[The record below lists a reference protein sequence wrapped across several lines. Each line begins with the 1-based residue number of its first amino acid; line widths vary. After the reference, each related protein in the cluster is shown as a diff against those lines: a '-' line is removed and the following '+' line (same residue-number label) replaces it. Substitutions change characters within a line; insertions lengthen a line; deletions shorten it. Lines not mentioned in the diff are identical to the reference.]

1 MIVMLAASVEYGGYV
16 SWLKLLIVLAA
27 FFGWLPL
34 VNWIYLDSR
43 AVETNTFLWTLVAA
57 LVGAAALF
65 MWLMIP
71 TFFIGLLIFLVALG
85 GSLMAYVTHR
95 NSLVNDYD
103 KVLTPEHIKNIFVN
117 PQKKLQQLS
126 RGLSFI
132 TANKN
137 EVPLPEPKSREA
149 SGFAVTCDLL
159 DDAIWRRV
167 SQILLNPQ
175 KEEYEVIYIIDGV
188 PGKQPSRPK
197 EEVEDFIY
205 YGKQLASLE
214 VEERR
219 KPQKGRFTAI
229 LNQDQ
234 SQRYQWELITSG
246 STAGEQVKV
255 KRIEEH
261 GVWKIE
267 DLGFNENQIESI
279 LALRKETAG
288 IVLISGTANSGLTST
303 LYALLRNHDP
313 FLYNI
318 NTLEKK
324 PAGELQNIT
333 QTLYTMS
340 DTGTTTFS
348 KRLQSLLR
356 RGPDIVGIGI
366 CDDSQT
372 AKLAAAGAK
381 DGKLLYVVLEADSVN
396 QTIEKWIKLV
406 GDQGLVS
413 ETLKCI
419 INQRLVRKLCN
430 DCRVAYKPN
439 QALFRKFNIPANEV
453 ETFYRP
459 GEIEYDKH
467 GKPIICEHC
476 QGTGYFGRT
485 GLYETICIND
495 ELKQVIK
502 NAKSVNEIGSEFRK
516 AGMLY
521 MQEQSIKKVALGITS
536 INEVIRNF
544 SKKEA

>member
-1 MIVMLAASVEYGGYV
+1 MIEMLAASVEYGGYV

-65 MWLMIP
+65 LWLMIP
-71 TFFIGLLIFLVALG
+71 TFFIGLLIFLVVLG
-85 GSLMAYVTHR
+85 GSLLAYVTHR
-95 NSLVNDYD
+95 NSLVNEYD
-103 KVLTPEHIKNIFVN
+103 KVLTPDHIRNIFVN
-117 PQKKLQQLS
+117 PQKKLQQIS
-126 RGLSFI
+126 HGLSYV
-132 TANKN
+132 TANGN
-137 EVPLPEPKSREA
+137 DVPLPDPKSREA
-149 SGFAVTCDLL
+149 SGFTVICDLL

-175 KEEYEVIYIIDGV
+175 KEDYEVIYIIDGV
-188 PGKQPSRPK
+188 PGKQPSRSK
-197 EEVEDFIY
+197 EEVEDLIY

-219 KPQKGRFTAI
+219 KPQRGRFTAL
-229 LNQDQ
+229 LNGDPTN
-234 SQRYQWELITSG
+234 RVQWDLITSG
-246 STAGEQVKV
+246 STAGEQVKL
-255 KRIEEH
+255 KRIEEKI
-261 GVWKIE
+261 VWKID

-279 LALRKETAG
+279 RSLRQQTQG
-288 IVLISGTANSGLTST
+288 VVLISGTANSGLTTT

-324 PAGELQNIT
+324 TAGDLQNIT
-333 QTLYTMS
+333 QNIYTMS

-348 KRLQSLLR
+348 RRLQTMLR
-356 RGPDIVGIGI
+356 RGPDIVGIGV
-366 CDDSQT
+366 CEDSPT
-372 AKLAAAGAK
+372 AKLACAAAG
-381 DGKLLYVVLEADSVN
+381 DGKLVYVVLDADSVN
-396 QTIEKWIKLV
+396 QTVEKWLKFV
-406 GDQGLVS
+406 GDQALAAD
-413 ETLKCI
+413 TLLCI
-419 INQRLVRKLCN
+419 INQRLVRRLCN

-476 QGTGYFGRT
+476 QGTGYYGRT
-485 GLYETICIND
+485 GLYETVYLTD
-495 ELKQVIK
+495 ELKKVVK

>member
-1 MIVMLAASVEYGGYV
+1 MIVLLAASVEFGGYV
-16 SWLKLLIVLAA
+16 SWLKLLLVLAA

-34 VNWIYLDSR
+34 VNWVYLDSR

-71 TFFIGLLIFLVALG
+71 AFLIGLLIFLVAMG
-85 GSLMAYVTHR
+85 GSLMAYATHR

-103 KVLTPEHIKNIFVN
+103 KVLTPEHIRNIFVD
-117 PQKKLQQLS
+117 PQKKLQKLS

-132 TANKN
+132 TANGN
-137 EVPLPEPKSREA
+137 EVPLPEPKSDEA
-149 SGFAVTCDLL
+149 TGFAVTCDLL
-159 DDAIWRRV
+159 DDASWRRV
-167 SQILLNPQ
+167 SQVLLNPQ
-175 KEEYEVIYIIDGV
+175 KDEYDVIYIIDGV
-188 PGKQPSRPK
+188 PGKQPSRTK
-197 EEVEDFIY
+197 EEIDDFIHY
-205 YGKQLASLE
+205 AKQLAALE

-219 KPQKGRFTAI
+219 KPQKGQFTSI
-229 LNQDQ
+229 YNQDQ
-234 SQRYQWELITSG
+234 TDRTKWELITSG
-246 STAGEQVKV
+246 STAGEQVKI
-255 KRIEEH
+255 KRVE
-261 GVWKIE
+261 GKTDWKLD

-279 LALRKETAG
+279 RSLRDQTSG
-288 IVLISGTANSGLTST
+288 IVLISGTANSGLTTT
-303 LYALLRNHDP
+303 LYTLLRNHDP
-313 FLYNI
+313 FMYNI

-333 QTLYTMS
+333 QNIYSLS

-348 KRLQSLLR
+348 KRFQSLLR
-356 RGPDIVGIGI
+356 RGPDIVGVGI
-366 CDDSQT
+366 CEDSQT
-372 AKLAAAGAK
+372 AKLACSGAK
-381 DGKLLYVVLEADSVN
+381 DGKLIYLVLDADSVN
-396 QTIEKWIKLV
+396 QTVEKWIKLV
-406 GDQGLVS
+406 GDQALVS
-413 ETLKCI
+413 ETLLCI

-430 DCRVAYKPN
+430 ECRVAYKPN

-467 GKPIICEHC
+467 GKPVICEHC

-485 GLYETICIND
+485 GLYETIRLND
-495 ELKQVIK
+495 ELKEIVK
-502 NAKSVNEIGSEFRK
+502 KAKSVNEIGSEFRK